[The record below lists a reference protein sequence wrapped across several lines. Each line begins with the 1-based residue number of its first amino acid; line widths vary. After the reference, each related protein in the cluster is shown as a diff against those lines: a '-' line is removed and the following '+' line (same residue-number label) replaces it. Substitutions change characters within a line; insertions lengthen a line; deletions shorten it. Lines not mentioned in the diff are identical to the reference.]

1 MIRGL
6 VNNVRQSRYIGR
18 KYIQEDIYNDKYK
31 VLVPYSS
38 GNGFFGEMLSSPII
52 AEPNSGFTQSYIGFG
67 NFDSKLEA
75 EFLKKYI
82 QTKFARGL
90 LSVLKVTQHNNKN
103 TWKKV
108 PNQSFTS
115 ESDIDW
121 SRSISDI
128 DQQLYK
134 KYCLTEDEIEFIEK
148 NVQAMD

>member
-1 MIRGL
+1 M
-6 VNNVRQSRYIGR
+6 
-18 KYIQEDIYNDKYK
+18 
-31 VLVPYSS
+31 
-38 GNGFFGEMLSSPII
+38 
-52 AEPNSGFTQSYIGFG
+52 
-67 NFDSKLEA
+67 
-75 EFLKKYI
+75 
-82 QTKFARGL
+82 